1 MTGVIIFG
9 IRENSEV
16 LAYYIKKDS
25 GRRLIGFAVDGKYLK
40 EDQFS
45 GCPVI
50 AYEDLKSNQKKI
62 ESFEIMAPLSP
73 EGMNR
78 KRETIFNRIKQ
89 DGFKLGSY
97 ISSRA
102 NVYVEEV
109 GENTFI
115 LEGNVI
121 QPFVKV
127 GNNVLLWSGNHIG
140 HHTTLADHVTV
151 TSHVVVSGRCSIC
164 SYSYLGVNSTIR
176 DGLTLAEGTFLAM
189 GANLNVN
196 TEPWSVYRGE
206 VATRTKIPSTRM
218 KF

>member
-1 MTGVIIFG
+1 MTDVIIFG
-9 IRENSEV
+9 TRENSEV

-25 GRRLIGFAVDGKYLK
+25 GKRFIGFAVDGEYLQ
-40 EDQFS
+40 EDRLF
-45 GCPVI
+45 GHPVI
-50 AYEDLKSNQKKI
+50 AYEDLKSNQGR
-62 ESFEIMAPLSP
+62 ENLELMAPLSP

-78 KRETIFNRIKQ
+78 KRETVFNRLKQ

-97 ISSRA
+97 ISSKA
-102 NVYVEEV
+102 NVYTDDI
-109 GENTFI
+109 GENTFV
-115 LEGNVI
+115 LEGNVL

-127 GNNVLLWSGNHIG
+127 GSNVLLWSGNHIG
-140 HHTTLADHVTV
+140 HHTTLANHVTI
-151 TSHVVVSGRCSIC
+151 TSHVVVSGRCNIC

-176 DGLTLAEGTFLAM
+176 DGLTVAEGTYLTM

-206 VATRTKIPSTRM
+206 VALKTKIPSTRM